1 MIEKRKLVI
10 FIATSL
16 DGYIASIDDSLDW
29 LFKVE
34 GESDNGY
41 EKFYETVD
49 TVLMGRRTYDW
60 ILKHEDGDFP
70 YKNKECY
77 VFSRSPMVDNT
88 NVRFVDDDIVRF
100 TQKLKNEKGKNIWI
114 VGGGEFIHSFI
125 KEKLIDELI
134 ITIAP
139 ILIGKGISL
148 FKEGDYELELS
159 LKDTKRF
166 NQFVELHYEV
176 LK

>member
-1 MIEKRKLVI
+1 MIEKRKLI
-10 FIATSL
+10 LFIATSL

-34 GESDNGY
+34 GEGDNGY
-41 EKFYETVD
+41 AKFYETVD

-60 ILKHEDGDFP
+60 ILKHEHGDFP

-88 NVRFVDDDIVRF
+88 NVRFLDDDIVRF
-100 TQKLKNEKGKNIWI
+100 TQKLKNEEGKNIWI

-134 ITIAP
+134 MTIAP

-148 FKEGDYELELS
+148 FKQGDYELELS